1 MVYAFF
7 ATRIRPQKH
16 YLPKTFFSPKNTLQS
31 SKAPYCRCQYGLL
44 SPYFAAL
51 NTGFCR
57 PISLRSI
64 RALATLLPP
73 LGGNALRRSGYVLA
87 APPLARIRLRN
98 PPYCRCQYGLLSP
111 YFAALNTGFC
121 RPISLRSIR
130 ALATLLPPLGGNALR
145 RSGYVLA
152 APPLA
157 RIRLRNPPVLPLA
170 IRDKV
175 TQFIQ
180 STSR

>member
-1 MVYAFF
+1 MRGVAS
-7 ATRIRPQKH
+7 IRTETHLRRFLHGIRLFCNAHSPPKALSPQNLFLSQKH
-16 YLPKTFFSPKNTLQS
+16 APIFQS
-31 SKAPYCRCQYGLL
+31 
-44 SPYFAAL
+44 
-51 NTGFCR
+51 
-57 PISLRSI
+57 
-64 RALATLLPP
+64 TLLPLP
-73 LGGNALRRSGYVLA
+73 IRAFVALF
-87 APPLARIRLRN
+87 
-98 PPYCRCQYGLLSP
+98 RCAQYGLLSP

-157 RIRLRNPPVLPLA
+157 RIRLRNPPVLPLP

>member
-1 MVYAFF
+1 MRGVAS
-7 ATRIRPQKH
+7 IRTETHLRRFLHGIRLFCNAHSPPKALSPQNLFLSQKH
-16 YLPKTFFSPKNTLQS
+16 APIFQS
-31 SKAPYCRCQYGLL
+31 
-44 SPYFAAL
+44 
-51 NTGFCR
+51 
-57 PISLRSI
+57 
-64 RALATLLPP
+64 TLLPLP
-73 LGGNALRRSGYVLA
+73 IRAFVALF
-87 APPLARIRLRN
+87 
-98 PPYCRCQYGLLSP
+98 RCAQYGLLSP

>member
-1 MVYAFF
+1 MNTNGERGRFDTHRNAPAPLSTWYTPFLQRAFAPKSIISPKPF
-7 ATRIRPQKH
+7 S
-16 YLPKTFFSPKNTLQS
+16 LPKTRSNLPKHPI
-31 SKAPYCRCQYGLL
+31 AVG
-44 SPYFAAL
+44 

-64 RALATLLPP
+64 RAFV
-73 LGGNALRRSGYVLA
+73 ALF
-87 APPLARIRLRN
+87 
-98 PPYCRCQYGLLSP
+98 RCAQYGLL
-111 YFAALNTGFC
+111 
-121 RPISLRSIR
+121 LRYCPSR
-130 ALATLLPPLGGNALR
+130 GNALR